1 MPDASIYAL
10 RPYSEGA
17 EMSDN
22 NTLWIIVAAVV
33 ALVVVVGLI
42 LLARNKRTKTRRDEA
57 QRLRTELD
65 SERDQVAKRQALA
78 DETDARARAAAAEA
92 EAKAAEARRL
102 SERASSHQ
110 ETAATHLE
118 DLDERS
124 KHIDKL
130 DPDVKTRRHDGDD
143 TPDRQV
149 ITDPPRRVENP
160 R

>member
-1 MPDASIYAL
+1 
-10 RPYSEGA
+10 
-17 EMSDN
+17 MSDN

-42 LLARNKRTKTRRDEA
+42 LLARNKRTQSRRAEA
-57 QRLRTELD
+57 QRLRTDLESD
-65 SERDQVAKRQALA
+65 REQVAKRQALA

-102 SERASSHQ
+102 SDRATSHQ
-110 ETAATHLE
+110 QTVETHRE

-124 KHIDKL
+124 RHIDKL
-130 DPDVKTRRHDGDD
+130 DPDVQTGRHDGDD
-143 TPDRQV
+143 APDRQV
-149 ITDPPRRVENP
+149 ITDPPRHVENP